1 VWGVPCRS
9 ALTNVSPPPYQ
20 DLEIVRT
27 KEFDGRVW
35 QPKPKWVIEAGA
47 LSISNAQFAS
57 LQATAGQC
65 TFQVQVPSTSV
76 YLDRLLNWQSTVSI
90 TMNVT
95 PAAPFQVAKAG
106 PGTEKQGMVVTPGL
120 DFSLCASPIHS
131 LVTSLQAAIGDTQV
145 TNNLAQTR
153 ELMSLLADT
162 PQNRKERTQP
172 CYLDTYMSYIDS
184 FGTTNNPISGYER
197 ATTSAT
203 EENGSWPIVF
213 SSPVDQASVSGLPI
227 VYYVSTAGVA
237 SKAAPAAIGYDTV
250 TIAYKGAAPQVT
262 ASTLAAGGASAV
274 SQAPYYPVAFSFTS
288 IEPLQL
294 SPFIWQEV
302 HERMVGLSQLQ
313 NINIIANMQSPD
325 LARLVRWTPLGG
337 RYISAV
343 AYGNGINGSPFSNAS
358 IQGQFLT
365 PPIEL
370 MPIPPINT
378 VDFQQVVS
386 YVYPCSLTGVQ
397 GFASVAS
404 QTLSLPVIP
413 DYLVVAVVP
422 QSNYYASA
430 SWPWSSCEGTWY
442 VPINAVSITWSNM
455 SGLLSSQSQS
465 QLFNISKANGLDMS
479 WAQWRGYASTSE
491 ARGTL
496 AGPDCTPAGGKNY
509 SGAANTLPFRPP
521 GLVATQGGPLVLR
534 PGKDIT
540 LETGQASGMSAGQWT
555 VQFQLQVDVSMLD
568 PKQVTALGSASG
580 CSVVVLAVNGGFFAT
595 KAGSSRVVIGP
606 VPAGSVANAAHER
619 QMGDSAATG
628 QRLVG
633 AGRQMKRQRA
643 ALTGRIA

>member
-1 VWGVPCRS
+1 M
-9 ALTNVSPPPYQ
+9 
-20 DLEIVRT
+20 
-27 KEFDGRVW
+27 W

-57 LQATAGQC
+57 LQATSGQC
-65 TFQVQVPSTSV
+65 TFQVQVPSTAV
-76 YLDRLLNWQSTVSI
+76 YLDRLLNWQSTVAI

-95 PAAPFQVAKAG
+95 PKAPFLPAKPG
-106 PGTEKQGMVVTPGL
+106 PGTEKQGMVIVPGL

-184 FGTTNNPISGYER
+184 FGATNNPLSGYER
-197 ATTSAT
+197 ASTSAT
-203 EENGSWPIVF
+203 EENGSWPVSF
-213 SSPVDQASVSGLPI
+213 TSPLDQGNVASPV
-227 VYYVSTAGVA
+227 VYYVSDAGVA
-237 SKAAPAAIGYDTV
+237 SKAPPANTAYDTV
-250 TIAYKGAAPQVT
+250 TIAYRGAAPQVT
-262 ASTLAAGGASAV
+262 ASTLAAGGPSPLTVAKF
-274 SQAPYYPVAFSFTS
+274 YPVAFSFTS

-302 HERMVGLSQLQ
+302 HERMTGLSQLQ
-313 NINIIANMQSPD
+313 NINIIANMQQPEI
-325 LARLVRWTPLGG
+325 ARLVRWTPKGG

-343 AYGNGINGSPFSNAS
+343 AYGNGFNGSPFSGSS

-386 YVYPCSLTGVQ
+386 YVYPCSLSPVGGSAT
-397 GFASVAS
+397 VAS

-422 QSNYYASA
+422 QSAYYQSTAY
-430 SWPWSSCEGTWY
+430 PWSSCEGTWY
-442 VPINAVSITWSNM
+442 VPILGVSVTWSNM

-465 QLFNISKANGLDMS
+465 QLFNIAKANGLDMS
-479 WAQWRGYASTSE
+479 WAQWRGYAQTSE
-491 ARGTL
+491 PRDTL
-496 AGPDCTPAGGKNY
+496 VGPNCSNAAGGSGAGGKDYSIALGPAGTPAG
-509 SGAANTLPFRPP
+509 LPFRPP

-540 LETGQASGMSAGQWT
+540 LETGQTSGMSAGQWT
-555 VQFQLQVDVSMLD
+555 VQFQLQVDTSMLS
-568 PKQVTALGSASG
+568 TAQIGALSGASG

-606 VPAGSVANAAHER
+606 VPAGAVANAAHER
-619 QMGDSAATG
+619 QMGDSQATG

-633 AGRQMKRQRA
+633 AGRQQKRMRA